1 MEEEEEVGEALRAH
15 DLCGARDR
23 AAGAARF
30 SSARRVWCGDSGGE
44 TMATRR
50 EEVGEWN
57 VEMRGTRGR
66 EGWRA
71 VVEEAVFFEVVNG
84 EVVEC

>member
-15 DLCGARDR
+15 TICVARAIGR
-23 AAGAARF
+23 PAPRVLAARGE
-30 SSARRVWCGDSGGE
+30 CGVVIQVE

-84 EVVEC
+84 EVEC